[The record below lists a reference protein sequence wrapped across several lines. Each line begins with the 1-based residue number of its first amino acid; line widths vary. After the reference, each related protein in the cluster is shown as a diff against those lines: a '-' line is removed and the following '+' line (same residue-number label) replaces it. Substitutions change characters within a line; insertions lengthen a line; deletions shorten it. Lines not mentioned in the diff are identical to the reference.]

1 MFNCSCCGT
10 EVTSPYFFN
19 GGVYGYTCIK
29 KVNPKAKKNKGK
41 CYLVEVVKVV
51 FDDENSSRGKAFVAV
66 NNEKLIVTAYREYDQ
81 EKGEFSEHVEIGN
94 YVEHNNKWYAFS
106 VILCKQ

>member
-29 KVNPKAKKNKGK
+29 KVNPKAKRNKGK
-41 CYLVEVVKVV
+41 CFTVEVVKVV
-51 FDDENSSRGKAFVAV
+51 FEDENSSRGKAFVIV
-66 NNEKLIVTAYREYDQ
+66 NNEKFVVIAHREINEDMTGFTD
-81 EKGEFSEHVEIGN
+81 KIEIGN
-94 YVEHNNKWYAFS
+94 FQNFNNKWYAF
-106 VILCKQ
+106 V